1 MNDDQLQQED
11 EFRIGQEL
19 GLATAEQDRDA
30 GRYLADNGAVRYREV
45 NRIPAGLD
53 LHADFA
59 SARAGF
65 IAGYQSL
72 AAVERDGT

>member
-1 MNDDQLQQED
+1 MNDDRQQVED
-11 EFRIGQEL
+11 FRLGHEL
-19 GLATAEQDRDA
+19 GEATAEIDRQA
-30 GRYLADNGAVRYREV
+30 GRYDGENATLRYREV

-65 IAGYQSL
+65 IAGYRAKEPQ
-72 AAVERDGT
+72 A